1 MFWIFLLFIAL
12 MALGCYVTYKEAK
25 HHELHKMRACFTD
38 IEEHIRK
45 LESLSRDENDP
56 EAIEVFKGEV
66 LGIEKA
72 ITEVDREDADCDLI
86 REIEDDLRKIKEKLA
101 GVFVK

>member
-1 MFWIFLLFIAL
+1 

>member
-1 MFWIFLLFIAL
+1 MV
-12 MALGCYVTYKEAK
+12 LGCYVTYKEAK

-38 IEEHIRK
+38 IEKHIRK

-72 ITEVDREDADCDLI
+72 IAEVDREDADCDLI
-86 REIEDDLRKIKEKLA
+86 GEIEEDLRKIKEKLA
-101 GVFVK
+101 GVFGK

>member
-1 MFWIFLLFIAL
+1 

-56 EAIEVFKGEV
+56 KAIEVFKGEV

-72 ITEVDREDADCDLI
+72 IAEVDREDADCDLI
-86 REIEDDLRKIKEKLA
+86 REIEDDVRKIKEKLA

>member
-1 MFWIFLLFIAL
+1 

-56 EAIEVFKGEV
+56 KAIEVFKGEV

-72 ITEVDREDADCDLI
+72 IAEVDREDADCDLI

>member
-1 MFWIFLLFIAL
+1 

-72 ITEVDREDADCDLI
+72 IAEVDREDADCDLI

-101 GVFVK
+101 SVFVK

>member
-1 MFWIFLLFIAL
+1 

-38 IEEHIRK
+38 IERHIRK

-72 ITEVDREDADCDLI
+72 IAEVDREDADCDLI
-86 REIEDDLRKIKEKLA
+86 REIEDDLRKIKEKVA
-101 GVFVK
+101 GVFGK

>member
-1 MFWIFLLFIAL
+1 

-72 ITEVDREDADCDLI
+72 IAEVDREDADCDLI

>member
-1 MFWIFLLFIAL
+1 

-101 GVFVK
+101 SVFVK

>member
-101 GVFVK
+101 SVFVK